1 METQASIDLSVR
13 YATFPQ
19 RVGAVMIDFL
29 ILLIPGMLVSAFLP
43 GLGALLL
50 WLFYAPVLEA
60 SRVQATI
67 GKRVMGIYVARAEG
81 GVLSLSKAI
90 LRGILKCIGSAFFFI
105 PHFFAL
111 FTPKNQAL
119 HDLILDSVVLQ
130 GLKEGD
136 LADSWIQ
143 VVKGVTQKVSSPSV
157 TPEDKYQT
165 LEKLQALLDKGTISR
180 EEFEAEKKK
189 ILG

>member
-1 METQASIDLSVR
+1 MEIQAQFDSPLR

-19 RVGAVMIDFL
+19 RVGAVFIDFL
-29 ILLIPGMLVSAFLP
+29 VLLIPALIVSTFLP
-43 GLGALLL
+43 GLGALIL
-50 WLFYAPVLEA
+50 WLLYAPVLES

-81 GVLSLSKAI
+81 GTLSIGKAVLRA
-90 LRGILKCIGSAFFFI
+90 ILKCIGSAFFFI

-119 HDLILDSVVLQ
+119 HDLILDSVVMQ
-130 GLKEGD
+130 GMKEGD
-136 LADSWIQ
+136 LAEAWLE
-143 VVKGVTQKVSSPSV
+143 VVKGVTQKVSSASAAP
-157 TPEDKYQT
+157 DQKYET